1 MLVQYSPSGKSAG
14 PARLLHSPSPAFPL
28 SPPFSAS
35 YTLTLSL
42 STSPHPF
49 PPPYLS
55 TTTHIHLPTFSLL
68 PLYLSTTTHIHLPTF
83 SLLPLYLFTLP
94 SSVSPSPFSL
104 STFPQPLTFTFYSHP
119 RLFLSDAPQSAGQRP
134 TEYPTDPRRQSKT
147 TSCLSTGPRPLSPL
161 LAMVT

>member
-35 YTLTLSL
+35 CTLTLSL

-49 PPPYLS
+49 P
-55 TTTHIHLPTFSLL
+55 

-104 STFPQPLTFTFYSHP
+104 SPFPQPLTFTFYSHP